1 MFEESKKLN
10 NPKNSCIIVSAS
22 GMGTG
27 GRVVHHLKQML
38 PNPLHTVLL
47 VGYQAVGTRGHALE
61 NGAEKIKMHG
71 ELVDVKASI
80 IKIEGF
86 SVHADGSELIE
97 WFKKVKKP
105 NQIFLVHGEIE
116 SASIF
121 AQRLE
126 IELKW
131 DPIIPKPFKKYAI
144 ISSSTKQ
151 LDDYEI

>member
-1 MFEESKKLN
+1 
-10 NPKNSCIIVSAS
+10 
-22 GMGTG
+22 
-27 GRVVHHLKQML
+27 
-38 PNPLHTVLL
+38 L
-47 VGYQAVGTRGHALE
+47 VGYQAIGTRGHALE

-71 ELVDVKASI
+71 ELVDVRASI

-97 WFKKVKKP
+97 WFKNVKKP

-131 DPIIPKPFKKYAI
+131 DPVIPKPFKKYEI
-144 ISSSTKQ
+144 VGNTQVSSPAY
-151 LDDYEI
+151 DI